1 MNTTRWLKNEWDR
14 AAAVVAALVGLAA
27 MGAGWVGV
35 SGVSLQSEQIPYL
48 VSGALVGLFALGIAA
63 TLWLSA
69 ELHDQWRKLDDI
81 HRTLSAH
88 DDD

>member
-14 AAAVVAALVGLAA
+14 AAAVVAALIGLAA
-27 MGAGWVGV
+27 MVAGWVGV
-35 SGVSLQSEQIPYL
+35 SGVSLPSEQIPYL
-48 VSGALVGLFALGIAA
+48 VSGALLGLFALGIAA

-69 ELHDQWRKLDDI
+69 ELHDQWCKLDEI